1 MLPEVSAHNA
11 PLPSTPTT
19 SRKASTLFKQ
29 WPTTKL
35 PTQALR
41 DTLNPISTTAFSS
54 LPGFSIILVIFVHRR
69 LGRQL
74 HRQGTCQAYASPW
87 VQSHKPDVVAHAYN
101 PSTQEV
107 GVGES
112 RVQGHLQLCR
122 QFEASQSYI
131 RPCLQKKT
139 FLHIIRNNHNP
150 VIFILVQYSTFHKLY
165 LKNVFYYYEHLQ

>member
-1 MLPEVSAHNA
+1 MRNSTSA
-11 PLPSTPTT
+11 L
-19 SRKASTLFKQ
+19 
-29 WPTTKL
+29 
-35 PTQALR
+35 TQFISKWREHEIVLWLYM
-41 DTLNPISTTAFSS
+41 TVISTF
-54 LPGFSIILVIFVHRR
+54 G
-69 LGRQL
+69 
-74 HRQGTCQAYASPW
+74 
-87 VQSHKPDVVAHAYN
+87 
-101 PSTQEV
+101 V
-107 GVGES
+107 GVGDSDVGES